1 LCYTYGEYLN
11 ETCLDI
17 LKEKI
22 ITKVSMK
29 KIPGIKII
37 DKYIITQVMSFFLG
51 VVALLTILLIM
62 ETMFE
67 LMEMLINKKVPII
80 NVVELLLYRLPAF
93 LVLTFPIALLGSSQL
108 AISQMSTSN
117 ELAAMRTGGISFRRI
132 MRPFIITAIFI
143 SILSFVTNDYIVPE
157 ANHISQNIIREIVLK
172 QGPPHIQRNVFFR
185 DAENRYFYINRLDE
199 QNMIMREIMVYE
211 MTRER
216 FPRVITA
223 AEGRWVED
231 TWELSFGTVYNY
243 NAEGKITY
251 EMSFQEMEIEV
262 KDELQ
267 DFFKNQRTPQ
277 EMNSRELK
285 QQIQILTDAGVDTN
299 NFQVDYHIKF
309 SYPLVG
315 IIFALIGVPLGTQMK
330 RSTKATGI
338 IISIALVFIYYVV
351 YSLSRS
357 LGRGGM
363 INPLLS
369 AWIPNLLFLL
379 LGIALVYNAEKS

>member
-1 LCYTYGEYLN
+1 MT
-11 ETCLDI
+11 
-17 LKEKI
+17 
-22 ITKVSMK
+22 
-29 KIPGIKII
+29 KIPGLKII

-80 NVVELLLYRLPAF
+80 SVIKLLLYRLPAF

-108 AISQMSTSN
+108 AISQMSVNN
-117 ELAAMRTGGISFRRI
+117 EIAAMRTGGISFRRI
-132 MRPFIITAIFI
+132 MRPFLIAGILV

-157 ANHISQNIIREIVLK
+157 TNHISQNIIREIVLK

-199 QNMIMREIMVYE
+199 KNMIMREIMIYE

-223 AEGRWVED
+223 AEGRWVVD
-231 TWELSFGTVYNY
+231 TWELKNGTIYNY
-243 NAEGKITY
+243 NQEGKITY
-251 EMSFQEMEIEV
+251 EMSFQEMEILV

-267 DFFKNQRTPQ
+267 DFFRNQRTPQ
-277 EMNSRELK
+277 EMSSRELR
-285 QQIQILTDAGVDTN
+285 QQIQILSDAGVETK
-299 NFQVDYHIKF
+299 NFEVDYHVKF
-309 SYPLVG
+309 SYPLSG
-315 IIFALIGVPLGTQMK
+315 LIFALLGVPLGTQMK
-330 RSTKATGI
+330 KSTKATGI
-338 IISIALVFIYYVV
+338 IISIGLVFVYYVV

-363 INPLLS
+363 LDPFIS
-369 AWIPNLLFLL
+369 SWIPNLIFLL
-379 LGIALVYNAEKS
+379 LGIILVYQAEKS